1 MNKGY
6 SLIELL
12 LAIIVIS
19 VISWA
24 TLAIIDNFFIN
35 INYPKYLIIGAII
48 FIFLIFLLFFE
59 KNWLQRIQEIIK
71 KDK

>member
-12 LAIIVIS
+12 FVIIVIS
-19 VISWA
+19 LTSWVI
-24 TLAIIDNFFIN
+24 LVIIDNFFIN
-35 INYPKYLIIGAII
+35 INYPKYLIIGAILFV
-48 FIFLIFLLFFE
+48 FIAFLLFME
-59 KNWLQRIQEIIK
+59 GKQQNE